1 MATRTK
7 TKTSVKTKV
16 AIAIASGAVIA
27 AAAAG
32 VYEVDK
38 KSFVKEDVARQEIVQ
53 EVQDADYSLRGPGG
67 GLYYASISFRT
78 SVDVPPKANIM
89 VLMPAG
95 LSVDRSSVT
104 IDGSLIGEYF
114 LSQYGRTV
122 VINRDGNGEVIP
134 AGKTIQMLIGKIA
147 LVDQKV
153 YVADAD
159 ATVAIQYT
167 KLAEQLPD
175 LGVSDIY
182 LEGDIVTIM
191 LENQG
196 IDVDTKDLRVS
207 IESDGSINRSYSVS
221 TLADQRFLSASG
233 SSKLQP
239 GAIRD
244 TTTIKVCVDANSQIE
259 ESNEDNNCLKRKL
272 DVKEK
277 AAQDKLDLPDSVVG
291 ADDSTT
297 TDSGVAA
304 DSDSTEGGVDSA
316 SDDEKVPET
325 KIDHDNDGDVST
337 TALLEIVS
345 PNGGEIVSAGDTIE
359 VRWKSDQSR
368 VREVM
373 FAITDGKK
381 QIGFFAKN
389 IPTIEDTLLWTIP
402 ADLSASNARIRV
414 VGLDTETK
422 LTVQDYSDKSFAI
435 VRKVAK
441 ADSDLEDK
449 KGKDDIGAAADKE
462 GNKDSE
468 EEKKDVEGN
477 ENSGVI
483 DGDDTEGVVEPGSE
497 ATPDGSDAATPEAT
511 DTVGTTETS
520 SRRGGGGGGSIPANN
535 TSTLGYNNL
544 IKLRCPTAATYDVNH
559 PCRTVYYH
567 SQLGTRHAF
576 PNSKVFFTWYSGF
589 GDVKIISKDT
599 MAGISLGQNVTYRP
613 GTRMVK
619 FLTSDVVYTVNR
631 GGNLR
636 AVETERLASDLYGIA
651 WNTKIDDI
659 NDAFYT
665 DYSFGAPL
673 ITSQDFSASAAIQ
686 STQFISDSL

>member
-1 MATRTK
+1 M
-7 TKTSVKTKV
+7 
-16 AIAIASGAVIA
+16 AIAIASGAVLA

-38 KSFVKEDVARQEIVQ
+38 KSFLKEDVARQEIVQ

-104 IDGSLIGEYF
+104 VDGGLIGEYF
-114 LSQYGRTV
+114 LSQQGRMV
-122 VINRDGNGEVIP
+122 VINRDGHGEVIP

-147 LVDQKV
+147 MVDSKV
-153 YVADAD
+153 YVTDST
-159 ATVAIQYT
+159 ATVAIQYSQ
-167 KLAEQLPD
+167 LAEKLPD
-175 LGVSDIY
+175 LAVSDIY

-191 LENQG
+191 LQNQG

-207 IESDGSINRSYSVS
+207 IESDGSINRSYSVT
-221 TLADQRFLSASG
+221 TLADQRFLSANG
-233 SSKLQP
+233 FSKLQP
-239 GAIRD
+239 GAIKESA
-244 TTTIKVCVDANSQIE
+244 TFKVCVDANDQIE
-259 ESNEDNNCLKRKL
+259 ELKEDNNCLKRKL
-272 DVKEK
+272 NVRESI
-277 AAQDKLDLPDSVVG
+277 AQDEVDLPDSVVG
-291 ADDSTT
+291 PDSSDTT
-297 TDSGVAA
+297 
-304 DSDSTEGGVDSA
+304 GGVDVA
-316 SDDEKVPET
+316 DDDKKIPDT
-325 KIDHDNDGDVST
+325 KIDHDNDGDIST
-337 TALLEIVS
+337 TALLEIIS

-359 VRWKSDQSR
+359 VRWKSDDSR
-368 VREVM
+368 VREVVL
-373 FAITDGKK
+373 AITEEGK

-389 IPTIEDTLLWTIP
+389 IPTIENHVLWTIP
-402 ADLSASNARIRV
+402 EDLSASNAKIRI

-422 LTVQDYSDKSFAI
+422 QTVQDYSDKSFAI
-435 VRKVAK
+435 VRKLAK
-441 ADSDLEDK
+441 ADSEVGKDK
-449 KGKDDIGAAADKE
+449 KGRDDIGAAADKE
-462 GNKDSE
+462 GADIVEVKKDSE
-468 EEKKDVEGN
+468 EEKKRDAA
-477 ENSGVI
+477 GV
-483 DGDDTEGVVEPGSE
+483 
-497 ATPDGSDAATPEAT
+497 DGSGGVDAGAGTT
-511 DTVGTTETS
+511 DTAADGSAGVDTAADGSGTPASGGSSTTTGSGTS
-520 SRRGGGGGGSIPANN
+520 VRGGSGGGSVPTGLA
-535 TSTLGYNNL
+535 TTLGYNNL
-544 IKLRCPTAATYDVNH
+544 VKLRCPTAATYDVNH
-559 PCRTVYYH
+559 PCRTVYFH

-589 GDVKIISKDT
+589 GEVKTISKET
-599 MAGISLGQNVTYRP
+599 MAGIPLGQNVTYRP